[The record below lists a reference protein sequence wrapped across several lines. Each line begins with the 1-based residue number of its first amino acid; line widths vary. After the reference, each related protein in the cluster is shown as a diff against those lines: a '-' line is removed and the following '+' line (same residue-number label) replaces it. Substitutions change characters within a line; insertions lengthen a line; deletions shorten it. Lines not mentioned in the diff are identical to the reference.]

1 MLELI
6 RHYQKQDP
14 VQPSVWEVILVY
26 PGFHATLLHR
36 ISHRLWKSNFRLLSR
51 ILAHFT
57 RWITGIEIHPA
68 AQLGKN
74 LFIDHGMGIVIG
86 ETTIIG
92 DNVTI
97 FHGVTLGGL
106 GIPSTANSKRHPTIG
121 DNVIL
126 GAGAKIL
133 GNTIIYANAKVAPNA
148 VVMHDVPAYATISQP
163 PSRIIKSAADDW
175 VI

>member
-1 MLELI
+1 MFEFI
-6 RHYQKQDP
+6 KHYQKQDP
-14 VQPSVWEVILVY
+14 VRPSFLEVILVY
-26 PGFHATLLHR
+26 PGFHAVLLHR
-36 ISHRLWKSNFRLLSR
+36 LSHALWKLRLRLIAR

-57 RWITGIEIHPA
+57 RFITGIEIHPA
-68 AQLGKN
+68 ARIGKN

-92 DNVTI
+92 NNVTI

-106 GIPSTANSKRHPTIG
+106 GIPSSASTKRHPTIG

-126 GAGAKIL
+126 GTGAKIL
-133 GNTIIYANAKVAPNA
+133 GNITVHSGAKVGPNSVVTTSVPANA
-148 VVMHDVPAYATISQP
+148 TIGNV
-163 PSRIIKSAADDW
+163 PSRIVKYTDDW

>member
-14 VQPSVWEVILVY
+14 VRPGFWEVILVY
-26 PGFHATLLHR
+26 PGFHAVLLHR
-36 ISHRLWKSNFRLLSR
+36 ISHRLWQSKFRLLSR
-51 ILAHFT
+51 VLAHFA

-68 AQLGKN
+68 AQIGNN

-92 DNVTI
+92 NNVTI

-121 DNVIL
+121 DNVIV

-133 GNTIIYANAKVAPNA
+133 GNTTIYASAKVAPNA

-163 PSRIIKSAADDW
+163 QSRIIKYVDDW

>member
-1 MLELI
+1 
-6 RHYQKQDP
+6 
-14 VQPSVWEVILVY
+14 
-26 PGFHATLLHR
+26 
-36 ISHRLWKSNFRLLSR
+36 
-51 ILAHFT
+51 
-57 RWITGIEIHPA
+57 
-68 AQLGKN
+68 
-74 LFIDHGMGIVIG
+74 MGIVIG

-92 DNVTI
+92 NNVTI

-133 GNTIIYANAKVAPNA
+133 GNITIYANAKVAPNA
-148 VVMHDVPAYATISQP
+148 VVMQDVPAYATISQP
-163 PSRIIKSAADDW
+163 PSRIIKYVDDW

>member
-14 VQPSVWEVILVY
+14 VRPSVLEVILVY
-26 PGFHATLLHR
+26 PGFHATLW
-36 ISHRLWKSNFRLLSR
+36 HRLNHWLWKRKFRLTSR
-51 ILAHFT
+51 VFAHLARFL
-57 RWITGIEIHPA
+57 TGIEIHPGA
-68 AQLGKN
+68 IIGKN

-86 ETTIIG
+86 ETTVIG
-92 DNVTI
+92 NNVTI

-106 GIPSTANSKRHPTIG
+106 GIPSTANTKRHPTIA
-121 DNVIL
+121 DNVII

-133 GNTIIYANAKVAPNA
+133 GNIKIHSNAKIGPNSIVMQEVAGN
-148 VVMHDVPAYATISQP
+148 VTISSP
-163 PSRIIKSAADDW
+163 VAKVTKSVEDW

>member
-14 VQPSVWEVILVY
+14 VRPSFWEVILVY

-36 ISHRLWKSNFRLLSR
+36 ISHRLWRIKLRLLSR

-68 AQLGKN
+68 AQIGNN

-92 DNVTI
+92 NNVTI

-133 GNTIIYANAKVAPNA
+133 GNITIYANAKVAPNA
-148 VVMHDVPAYATISQP
+148 VVMQDVPAYATISQP
-163 PSRIIKSAADDW
+163 PSRIIKYVDDW

>member
-26 PGFHATLLHR
+26 PGFHAILLHR
-36 ISHRLWKSNFRLLSR
+36 ISHRLWQAKFRLLSR
-51 ILAHFT
+51 VLVHFT

-68 AQLGKN
+68 AQIGKN

-106 GIPSTANSKRHPTIG
+106 GIPSTANTKRHPTIG

-133 GNTIIYANAKVAPNA
+133 GNTTIYAV
-148 VVMHDVPAYATISQP
+148 TTQP
-163 PSRIIKSAADDW
+163 MLNYYKILW
-175 VI
+175 VYKHF

>member
-14 VQPSVWEVILVY
+14 VRPTILEVVLVY
-26 PGFHATLLHR
+26 PGFHAVILHQFN
-36 ISHRLWKSNFRLLSR
+36 HWLWQHKFRLTSR
-51 ILAHFT
+51 IFAHFT
-57 RWITGIEIHPA
+57 RWISGIEIHPA
-68 AQLGKN
+68 AQIGKN

-92 DNVTI
+92 NNVTI
-97 FHGVTLGGL
+97 FHQVTLGGL
-106 GIPSTANSKRHPTIG
+106 GIPTTANQKRHPSIG

-133 GNTIIYANAKVAPNA
+133 GNITIHNNAKIGPNS
-148 VVMHDVPAYATISQP
+148 VVMNDVPAYASFGAA
-163 PSRIIKSAADDW
+163 PSRITKYTDDW
-175 VI
+175 AI